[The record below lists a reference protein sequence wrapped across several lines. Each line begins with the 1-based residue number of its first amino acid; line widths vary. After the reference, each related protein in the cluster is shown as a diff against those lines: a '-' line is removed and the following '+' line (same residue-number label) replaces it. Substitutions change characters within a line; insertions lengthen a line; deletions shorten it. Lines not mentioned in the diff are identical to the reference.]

1 MNIAGK
7 SATEHDADPH
17 LISQPSAWVTRFTHL
32 IPSGEVLDLASGAGR
47 HSRWLAKQGHP
58 VLAVDRNHDALAL
71 AAGEGIQTQQVDLE
85 TGNPEQDWPFAVERF
100 AGVVVVNYL
109 HRPLWTKIISSLES
123 NGILIYETFALGN
136 EQFGKPSNPVFLLK
150 HGELLEIACG
160 HGLQVIAYEDGYIDT
175 PKPAMVQRIC
185 AIKGDHRLHSENL
198 RLI

>member
-7 SATEHDADPH
+7 SAVAHDADPH
-17 LISQPSAWVTRFTHL
+17 LVSPPSAWVTRFTHL

-47 HSRWLAKQGHP
+47 HSRWLTEQGHA
-58 VLAVDRNHDALAL
+58 VLAVDRNADALAL

-85 TGNPEQDWPFAVERF
+85 TGNPEQDWPFALERF

-109 HRPLWTKIISSLES
+109 HRPLWTKMISSLAC

-136 EQFGKPSNPVFLLK
+136 EQFGKPSNPDFLLR
-150 HGELLEIACG
+150 HGELLEIA
-160 HGLQVIAYEDGYIDT
+160 HSQGLQVIAYEDGYTDT

-185 AIKGDHRLHSENL
+185 AIKCRHRLPAENL

>member
-1 MNIAGK
+1 MSADGK
-7 SATEHDADPH
+7 NAVVHDADSH
-17 LISQPSAWVTRFTHL
+17 LISKPSAWVTRFTHL

-47 HSRWLAKQGHP
+47 HSRWLAGQGHP
-58 VLAVDRNHDALAL
+58 VLAVDRNADALAL

-85 TGNPEQDWPFAVERF
+85 NGNPWPFAAERF

-109 HRPLWTKIISSLES
+109 HRPLWTKMIASLAID
-123 NGILIYETFALGN
+123 GILIYETFALGN
-136 EQFGKPSNPVFLLK
+136 EQFGKPSNPDFLLR
-150 HGELLEIACG
+150 HGELLEITHS

-185 AIKGDHRLHSENL
+185 AIKSRHRLPPENL